1 MNQAEVFFY
10 GSNHPRSSARCSPGM
25 KGLGIAV
32 AKGQYHLT
40 GRQVLVWG
48 KGVDD
53 CGEEE

>member
-1 MNQAEVFFY
+1 
-10 GSNHPRSSARCSPGM
+10 M

-53 CGEEE
+53 RGEEE